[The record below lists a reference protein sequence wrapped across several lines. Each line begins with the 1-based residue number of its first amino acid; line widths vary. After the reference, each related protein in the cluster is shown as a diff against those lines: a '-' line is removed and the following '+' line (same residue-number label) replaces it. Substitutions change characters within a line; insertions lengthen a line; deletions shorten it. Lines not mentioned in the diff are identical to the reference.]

1 MACAQCGSAVAEGVT
16 LCPACDPWA
25 TPSSSASRSAKPQAR
40 AGLPDRTVA
49 GQQFPAWLRVLVKTN
64 PPAQADLAEA
74 WRKSLLMAW
83 CTVGFYALIVASSI
97 VAIVS
102 GGVGVLLILAV
113 LYGFGFATKRLRR
126 ETWLPKA
133 VAVVGTRPDIG
144 YQGLLRIPAVAR
156 SGMVN
161 RTAMALTFILVVAR
175 VSTLNQRGIPHVVSA
190 GLWFVIF
197 LVNAGA
203 TGVTYA
209 LHARARRDLDRLLAA
224 PVR

>member
-16 LCPACDPWA
+16 RCPACDPWA
-25 TPSSSASRSAKPQAR
+25 TPSSAAQPEAR

-49 GQQFPAWLRVLVKTN
+49 GQQFPSWLRVLIKAN
-64 PPAQADLAEA
+64 PPAHADLAEA

-83 CTVGFYALIVASSI
+83 STVGFYALIVASSI

-161 RTAMALTFILVVAR
+161 RTAMALTFILVIAR
-175 VSTLNQRGIPHVVSA
+175 VSTLNEQGIPRVLSV

-209 LHARARRDLDRLLAA
+209 LHARARQDLDRLLTATA
-224 PVR
+224 R

>member
-1 MACAQCGSAVAEGVT
+1 MACAQCGSAVAEGVS
-16 LCPACDPWA
+16 LCPTCDPWA
-25 TPSSSASRSAKPQAR
+25 TRSSSAKPEAR
-40 AGLPDRTVA
+40 AGLPNRTIA
-49 GQQFPAWLRVLVKTN
+49 GQQFPSWLRVLVKAN

-83 CTVGFYALIVASSI
+83 GTVGFYALIVASAI

-102 GGVGVLLILAV
+102 GGVGVLLMLAV

-133 VAVVGTRPDIG
+133 VAVVGARPDVG
-144 YQGLLRIPAVAR
+144 YQGLLRIPAIAR
-156 SGMVN
+156 AATVN
-161 RTAMALTFILVVAR
+161 RTALALTFILVIVR
-175 VSTLNQRGIPHVVSA
+175 VSTLNEQGVPHVVSA